1 MNPDSRELTP
11 MMHQYLQLKNTHQ
24 DSILFFRLGDFYE
37 MFFDDAKIAS
47 PILGLTLT
55 ARGSGDNRV
64 PMCGIP
70 YHAAENY
77 INRLITAGHKV
88 AICEQVSDPK
98 ASKGIVK
105 RDIVRIIT
113 PGTLIGQN
121 MLEGKLNNFL
131 ASIFQHSEQEY
142 GLAVADLSTGEFKV
156 TQLNQQHRLLGELI
170 RLNPTEIIISA
181 GLKAEKG
188 LIEKINLCIQ
198 PMLSDVEAWAFDYA
212 ASYDKLINHFKVKN
226 LQGFG
231 CEDMPQAVRAA
242 GALLHYLEQTQ
253 KTEIKH
259 INKITPYSLNK
270 IMVLDGVAQRNLEL
284 TRTMRGAKKGSLLEE
299 LNYTNVPM
307 GSRLLTSWIQ
317 QPLLDIIQINQRL
330 DAVEE
335 LKNDQ
340 ALRNSLQSELKE
352 IGDIERLLSRISLGF
367 ANGRD
372 LFSLNNSLKI
382 IPKLKTLLDK
392 VNSSLL
398 IDLQA
403 ALYEHSD
410 LVDLLEQ
417 SIRSDAPVST
427 KEGRMIKPGFNQE
440 LDELIAITRGGKDW
454 LAALQQK
461 EIQRTGISSLK
472 IKYNRVF
479 GYYIEVTNANLSM
492 VPDDYTR
499 KQTLVNAERFITP
512 ELKEQEEKILT
523 AQDKMLD
530 LELQIFGKICGQIID
545 QLSMIQ
551 KSAGY
556 IAMIDVL
563 NSLATAAANNNYTR
577 PKLSDDS
584 KIDIKN
590 GRHPVLENL
599 LSRNKFIPNDTILDT
614 QDNQVLIITGPNMA
628 GKSTYIRQVALIILM
643 AQIGSFVP
651 ADQAEIGIVDRIFTR
666 IGAADD
672 ISAGMSTFMME
683 MSETANIL
691 NNTTARSLII
701 LDEIG
706 RGTSTFDGLSIAW
719 ATAEYLH
726 ENQASK
732 AKTLFATHYHELAEM
747 EMMFSGIKNYNVAV
761 REWNDE
767 VIFLYKLIQ
776 GQADHS
782 YGIHVARLAGLPK
795 QVIAR
800 AREILANLEIN
811 SISSNGIPSLV
822 QSDINKKTKQEVQP
836 ELFSQKENVLI
847 AKIRTIDINQLS
859 PIEALKLLNQWKQE
873 VEKRK

>member
-1 MNPDSRELTP
+1 
-11 MMHQYLQLKNTHQ
+11 MMHQYLQIKNTHQ
-24 DSILFFRLGDFYE
+24 DAILFFRLGDFYE

-55 ARGSGDNRV
+55 ARGVGDNRV

-70 YHAAENY
+70 FHAAENY
-77 INRLITAGHKV
+77 INRLINAGHKV
-88 AICEQVSDPK
+88 AICEQLSDPK
-98 ASKGIVK
+98 AAKGIVK

-113 PGTLIGQN
+113 PGTLIGQS
-121 MLEGKLNNFL
+121 MLEGKANNYL
-131 ASIFQHSEQEY
+131 VSIFHHSEQEY

-170 RLNPTEIIISA
+170 RLSPAEVILSA
-181 GLKAEKG
+181 SLKTDKN
-188 LIEKINLCIQ
+188 LVEKINLSIQ
-198 PMLSDVEAWAFDYA
+198 TMISDVEDWAFDRA
-212 ASYDKLINHFKVKN
+212 ASYDKLIKHFKTQN

-231 CEDMPQAVRAA
+231 CEDMPLAVCAA
-242 GALLHYLEQTQ
+242 GALLRYLEQTQ
-253 KTEIKH
+253 KTQLKH
-259 INKITPYSLNK
+259 INKIRPYSLNK
-270 IMVLDGVAQRNLEL
+270 IMILDGVAQRNLEL

-307 GSRLLTSWIQ
+307 GSRLLTNWIQ
-317 QPLLDIIQINQRL
+317 QPLLDISQINKRL

-340 ALRNSLQSELKE
+340 ALRNSLQAELKE
-352 IGDIERLLSRISLGF
+352 IGDIERLLSRISLGA
-367 ANGRD
+367 ANARD
-372 LFSLNNSLKI
+372 VFSLNNSLKI
-382 IPKLKTLLDK
+382 IPRLKALLDK
-392 VNSSLL
+392 SSSSLL
-398 IDLQA
+398 IDLQSG
-403 ALYEHSD
+403 LDEHSD

-417 SIRSDAPVST
+417 SIRADAPLST

-440 LDELIAITRGGKDW
+440 LDELIAITCGGKDW

-472 IKYNRVF
+472 IKYNKVF
-479 GYYIEVTNANLSM
+479 GYYIEVTNANLTL

-499 KQTLVNAERFITP
+499 KQTLVNAERFTTL
-512 ELKEQEEKILT
+512 ELKEQEEKILS

-530 LELQIFGKICGQIID
+530 LELQIFIKICGQIID
-545 QLSMIQ
+545 QLSLIQ
-551 KSAGY
+551 KSAGF
-556 IAMIDVL
+556 IAVLDVL
-563 NSLATAAANNNYTR
+563 NGLATAAANNNYTR
-577 PKLSDDS
+577 PELSDDS
-584 KIDIKN
+584 KINIKN

-599 LSRNKFIPNDTILDT
+599 LSRNKFIPNDTLLDT
-614 QDNQVLIITGPNMA
+614 RDNQVMIITGPNMA

-651 ADQAEIGIVDRIFTR
+651 AEQARIGIVDRIFTR

-691 NNTTARSLII
+691 NNATARSLII

-726 ENQASK
+726 ENQAAK

-747 EMMFSGIKNYNVAV
+747 EMMFKGIKNYNVSV

-795 QVIAR
+795 QVINR
-800 AREILANLEIN
+800 AREILGNLEIN

-822 QSDINKKTKQEVQP
+822 QSDINKKKKQEVQP
-836 ELFSQKENVLI
+836 ELFSQKENILI
-847 AKIRTIDINQLS
+847 SKIRAIDLNQLS
-859 PIEALKLLNQWKQE
+859 PIEALNLLDQWKQE
-873 VEKRK
+873 IENIKPKDDGRSLR